1 MLNDVMRIP
10 NEIIEATK
18 GCESM
23 LNNKSILITG
33 GTGSFG
39 NQFTEMII
47 ENFDPKRVI
56 IYSRDEFKQ
65 DVMRKKM
72 AQKFPNKISKLRFF
86 IGDVRDKDRLYRAFK
101 GVDYVI
107 HAAAMKQVPAC
118 EYNPFESIKTNING
132 AQNVIDAALDCG
144 VEKVIALSTD
154 KAVNPINIYG
164 GTKLVSD
171 KLFVSANSYR
181 GEKGTIFSVVRYGNV
196 SGSRGSVIPFFEE
209 LLNDGIEELPITDV
223 RMTRFWMTLDDAVDL
238 VVKALEESKGGE
250 TYVFKN
256 PSYKIVDIA
265 DAMNP
270 GGKINVVGIRE
281 GEKLHEVMIT
291 SDDSRKTYDYGDH
304 YVIYPNYVWWSKEDY
319 FKEGGTLI
327 EEGWEYNSG
336 TNAEWLNT
344 EVLRMKIKELG
355 L

>member
-1 MLNDVMRIP
+1 
-10 NEIIEATK
+10 
-18 GCESM
+18 M

-39 NQFTEMII
+39 KQFTEMVLK
-47 ENFDPKRVI
+47 NFNPKKII

-65 DVMRKKM
+65 DVMRKDFTH
-72 AQKFPNKISKLRFF
+72 KFPEKISKLRFF

-118 EYNPFESIKTNING
+118 EYNPFEAIKTNIHG
-132 AQNVIDAALDCG
+132 AQNIVDAAIDCG
-144 VEKVIALSTD
+144 VKKVIALSTD
-154 KAVNPINIYG
+154 KAVNPINLYG

-181 GEKGTIFSVVRYGNV
+181 GDEGTVFSVVRYGNV
-196 SGSRGSVIPFFEE
+196 SGSRGSVIPFFRE
-209 LLNDGIEELPITDV
+209 LLNNGTTELPITDM

-256 PSYKIVDIA
+256 PSYKITDIA
-265 DAMNP
+265 EAMNP

-291 SDDSRKTYDYGDH
+291 SDDSRGTYDYGDH
-304 YVIYPNYVWWSKEDY
+304 YIIYPNYTWWSKDHY

-336 TNAEWLNT
+336 TNTEWLDV
-344 EVLRMKIKELG
+344 EALRNKIKELE